1 MVNII
6 LISHGV
12 FCEGLLSSLKM
23 IAGDDY
29 SPEALKEM
37 ASYVKKNGLKI
48 YGFTTIA
55 DKDTLLKLSKQS
67 EVYEIYTEELN

>member
-1 MVNII
+1 
-6 LISHGV
+6 
-12 FCEGLLSSLKM
+12 M
-23 IAGDDY
+23 IVGDDY